1 MPTLCIVLANYLCN
15 THRSGFYV
23 VPSRRG
29 RNLIVL
35 RAKVRMAEGHPKPDE
50 GGFVHSYYVC
60 SAYHTET
67 PEKNKEARNWQGLT
81 GGCLPPC
88 RRLPPSVFHGIF

>member
-1 MPTLCIVLANYLCN
+1 MCN
-15 THRSGFYV
+15 AF
-23 VPSRRG
+23 
-29 RNLIVL
+29 
-35 RAKVRMAEGHPKPDE
+35 RAKVGKAEGLPKPDE

-81 GGCLPPC
+81 GAVCPPADGSP
-88 RRLPPSVFHGIF
+88 RVFFMVFFEYQRKKMVRK